1 MLKIALA
8 LQANPDIEADSAC
21 RADRRPT
28 TRSFAPPAD
37 HAVSPTRPTHRAG
50 GYPLVGKTQTPPSS
64 RDRGLT
70 LRFQSATWSSEPNRR
85 THKEIHL
92 TPT

>member
-21 RADRRPT
+21 RAAWSPT
-28 TRSFAPPAD
+28 PQSVATPAD
-37 HAVSPTRPTHRAG
+37 CALSSSAPLPRTG
-50 GYPLVGKTQTPPSS
+50 GCALEATTQTPLSS
-64 RDRGLT
+64 SDRGLT
-70 LRFQSATWSSEPNRR
+70 LRFQSATWSSEPNRP